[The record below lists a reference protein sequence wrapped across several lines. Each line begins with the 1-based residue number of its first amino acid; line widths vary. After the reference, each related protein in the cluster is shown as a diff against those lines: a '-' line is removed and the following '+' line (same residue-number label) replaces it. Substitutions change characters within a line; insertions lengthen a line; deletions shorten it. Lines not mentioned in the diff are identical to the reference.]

1 MIVTYVKKPSGMWDE
16 LTEFK
21 NSIKPKHI
29 QSAKVILDFKELK
42 VVKASMGG
50 VAVPRDWDRIISYY
64 YQHYAS
70 TIERLLKE
78 NGYEIVKDPE
88 QPAETQPT

>member
-29 QSAKVILDFKELK
+29 QSATVILDFKEKKCIVNSLNKEATYEDLLDFYKK
-42 VVKASMGG
+42 VLGDQLTPYLPQES
-50 VAVPRDWDRIISYY
+50 P
-64 YQHYAS
+64 
-70 TIERLLKE
+70 
-78 NGYEIVKDPE
+78 
-88 QPAETQPT
+88 